1 MTTAWPFGTVLVA
14 NRGEIAV
21 RILRACREQGL
32 IGVAVHSDPD
42 AGALHVRE
50 ADRVISIG
58 GSRVTDSYLDAGKLL
73 AAAREAGAE
82 AIHPGYG
89 LLSENAGFARAVEAA
104 GLVWV
109 GPPAAAIEQMGDK
122 LAARRAVLAAGVE
135 PVPGTV
141 DPVRDA
147 GEVARFGNAHGW
159 PVAIKAAAGGGGRGI
174 RVVHRPGEAAAALA
188 AAGREAEAAFGSGAC
203 YLERFFE
210 RPRHVEVQVLAD
222 AHGGI
227 VHLGER
233 DCSVQRRH
241 QKLIEETPSPG
252 LPAEVRERLL
262 AWAVAVAK
270 ACGYVGA
277 GTVELL
283 WDPATGAAWFL
294 EMNTRLQVEHPIT
307 EVVTGVDIVAAQLR
321 IAAGQPLDFGQ
332 EQIRFAGHAIECR
345 INAEDPTRGFMPSP
359 GTIGRLRWPGGPG
372 VRVDAGY
379 ESGDTVSPFYDDLL
393 GKVITWGRDR
403 DEAIQRMLAA
413 LGDLAVDAVPTTAP
427 ALSRVLA
434 HADFHAAAHWT
445 TWLEEAVDLEGIAAA
460 EAAGPGGAGT
470 VAGAAASPGA
480 PRAAAGGA
488 GGTGGAEV
496 AAGGAGGTGGPR
508 AAAGSAGG
516 TGGPGRVGVPAAA
529 ARVAGAEAAAV
540 DFTVTVEGAVY
551 PVRLYR
557 HRRGL
562 GTGVESRPAE
572 QRVASPLAG
581 TLTRVEVA
589 VGDRVE
595 EGALLAVVEAMKMET
610 PVRAPFAGT
619 VTEVPFMAGGPVA
632 AGQTIVLLEAG

>member
-1 MTTAWPFGTVLVA
+1 MTPAGAFRTVLVA

-32 IGVAVHSDPD
+32 VGVAVHSDPD

-50 ADRVISIG
+50 ADRAIGIG
-58 GSRVTDSYLDAGKLL
+58 GSRVRDSYLDAGKLL
-73 AAAREAGAE
+73 DAARQAGAE
-82 AIHPGYG
+82 AVHPGYG
-89 LLSENAGFARAVEAA
+89 LLSENAAFARAVEAA
-104 GLVWV
+104 GLVWI
-109 GPPAAAIEQMGDK
+109 GPPADAIEQMGDK

-135 PVPGTV
+135 PVPGTTE
-141 DPVRDA
+141 PVRDA
-147 GEVARFGNAHGW
+147 AEVAAFGDAHGW

-174 RVVHRPGEAAAALA
+174 RVVHAADEAAAALA
-188 AAGREAEAAFGSGAC
+188 AASREAEAAFGSGAC

-252 LPAEVRERLL
+252 LPSEIRERLL
-262 AWAVAVAK
+262 TWAVAVAK

-283 WDPATGAAWFL
+283 WDPATGGAWFL

-307 EVVTGVDIVAAQLR
+307 EAVTGVDIVAAQLR
-321 IAAGQPLDFGQ
+321 VAAGEPLGLGQ
-332 EQIRFAGHAIECR
+332 EQVRFVGHAIECR
-345 INAEDPTRGFMPSP
+345 INAEDPSRGFVPHP

-379 ESGDTVSPFYDDLL
+379 QSGDTVSQFYDDLL
-393 GKVITWGRDR
+393 GKVIAWGRDR

-413 LGDLAVDAVPTTAP
+413 LGDLEVEGLPTTTA

-434 HADFHAAAHWT
+434 HEDFRAARHWT
-445 TWLEEAVDLEGIAAA
+445 TWLEEAVDLEALGPA
-460 EAAGPGGAGT
+460 ETRARGAGPAGPGG
-470 VAGAAASPGA
+470 
-480 PRAAAGGA
+480 
-488 GGTGGAEV
+488 
-496 AAGGAGGTGGPR
+496 
-508 AAAGSAGG
+508 
-516 TGGPGRVGVPAAA
+516 
-529 ARVAGAEAAAV
+529 VAGAEAP
-540 DFTVTVEGAVY
+540 DFTVTVEGTVY

-557 HRRGL
+557 QRPSR
-562 GTGVESRPAE
+562 TGSGAAGGQVP
-572 QRVASPLAG
+572 SPLAG
-581 TLTRVEVA
+581 TLSRVEVA
-589 VGDRVE
+589 VGDRVR

-610 PVRAPFAGT
+610 LVRAPFAGT
-619 VTEVPFMAGGPVA
+619 VVEVPSSVGGPVA